1 MLLSSM
7 KDFELCG
14 PEWSALIAVNSAE
27 LMRMLKASELDEVR
41 YGPNDSATR
50 HALGPN
56 DEERL
61 LELLRHSFPVRLDY
75 SEQQLLVC
83 PMLICPRCVVSQQ
96 FRCAR
101 RPLPRR

>member
-1 MLLSSM
+1 M
-7 KDFELCG
+7 
-14 PEWSALIAVNSAE
+14 ALIAVNSAE

-41 YGPNDSATR
+41 YGSNGSATR

-61 LELLRHSFPVRLDY
+61 LELLRHSFLVRLDY

-83 PMLICPRCVVSQQ
+83 PMLVCPMCVVSQQ